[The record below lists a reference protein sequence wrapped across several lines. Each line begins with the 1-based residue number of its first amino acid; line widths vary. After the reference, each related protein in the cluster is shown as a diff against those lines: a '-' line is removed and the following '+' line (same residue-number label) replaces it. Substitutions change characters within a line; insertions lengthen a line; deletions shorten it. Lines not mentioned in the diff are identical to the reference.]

1 MDLVYKRWLARLRCV
16 VSGSCAAR
24 SMRTPPD
31 RPSLVTGSQLS
42 AVQRGWFLGAHLA
55 WLEIPF
61 GAASDTFFTENK
73 SKRKRQAPQLI
84 IFWCIVMWMFTIWM
98 NVNNGN
104 LKTVWNHS
112 GPKLISDCKKLLSK
126 LYWKCSS
133 PNTRYTWSFV
143 MVCMKQRAIF
153 WALDFLQSH
162 DRVLAHLRPRR
173 KNLSTNIW
181 SAQPG
186 DTSGFPG
193 ALRHSN
199 ILSTSRQLP
208 SNNCLQTGSSTY
220 LTWRWIV
227 DFPQILFPPRS

>member
-1 MDLVYKRWLARLRCV
+1 
-16 VSGSCAAR
+16 
-24 SMRTPPD
+24 
-31 RPSLVTGSQLS
+31 
-42 AVQRGWFLGAHLA
+42 
-55 WLEIPF
+55 
-61 GAASDTFFTENK
+61 
-73 SKRKRQAPQLI
+73 
-84 IFWCIVMWMFTIWM
+84 
-98 NVNNGN
+98 
-104 LKTVWNHS
+104 
-112 GPKLISDCKKLLSK
+112 
-126 LYWKCSS
+126 
-133 PNTRYTWSFV
+133 

-220 LTWRWIV
+220 PTWRWFV
-227 DFPQILFPPRS
+227 NFPQILFPPRSYWSPSPHSGWHSRPAGWPLWRPGQARCLRWASHKVQWKFSETDNMMAVGANA